1 MNLEYRNKIQ
11 PVVTSILSKVLGI
24 DDVYDEALLSRA
36 NPIWDSL
43 KQLQIALELEDY
55 FGVEIRDEDLMEF
68 HNIDSILILLHKYQL
83 GS

>member
-11 PVVTSILSKVLGI
+11 PAVTSILSKVLGI
-24 DDVYDEALLSRA
+24 DDLYDEALLSRA
-36 NPIWDSL
+36 NPNWDSL

-55 FGVEIRDEDLMEF
+55 FDVEIRDEDLMEF

>member
-11 PVVTSILSKVLGI
+11 PAVTSILSKVLGI

-36 NPIWDSL
+36 NPNWDSL

-55 FGVEIRDEDLMEF
+55 FDVEIRDEDLMEF

>member
-11 PVVTSILSKVLGI
+11 PAVTSILSKVLGI

-36 NPIWDSL
+36 NPNWDSL

-55 FGVEIRDEDLMEF
+55 FDVEIRDEDLMEF

-83 GS
+83 SS